1 MKMTEVTIQNFRGLK
16 DVTIP
21 LSSFGC
27 LIGENNAGKSS
38 VLQAILLL
46 LPGSNRRVVATD
58 FYDPSEQIRV
68 ELVIDDVTDADLAR
82 IENEQHR
89 VSFAADVVD
98 GQVRLVR
105 KAELASSR
113 SQLLVSRLRP
123 AEERWSD
130 EALTPVMKGKT
141 GSALRDAA
149 VALMPE
155 IDDRLEAKPTQ
166 TSIRVLR
173 DELVAEMAVESKVFR
188 DEPLGTGLDAGIKNF
203 LPEPIYIEAVK
214 DVSDEVKTSD
224 SATFGKLLGLLLE
237 EVQEHFA
244 DIEDRF
250 REIHK
255 QISRVVGTDG
265 SIKDERL
272 DQVQM
277 VERLINDFV
286 RESFPDVG
294 LTINVPVPRMK
305 TILASAE
312 IFADDGHDGPVVSK
326 GDGLKRAVAFAILRA
341 YTRLRTS
348 GTHDAPNSNQHWLLF
363 EEPELYLYP
372 RAQRQLYSAL
382 QAVSLDFPVLVTT
395 HSPLFFDAESTQTFT
410 KLRKVAGREGA
421 PPVTEVRPIRI
432 GDDLNAKTAFQ
443 IICHENNSI
452 GFFARKVVLVEG
464 DSDSILLPHLAKLLN
479 ADWNDVEAN
488 VAFARTNGKGNI
500 GHYRTF
506 FSKFDVPVS
515 VVCDLDTLLGG
526 FDKLEPSAEQRSL
539 RDAMLRKVDS
549 QVQSSPEESS
559 GKVAELHKSG
569 ELRSRWKVAKE
580 AMTGFDGTQASQTM
594 MVDAVEEFFS
604 FQRSGDRHEVMMR
617 DEESVLKTK
626 SAVIESLRENGIHV
640 LALGAIESYYGSA
653 SKYRDKVR
661 QAVEFRAKCSTLETF
676 RASLGDR
683 ASQVEAELRSIFSEI
698 FEDRVGAEA

>member
-1 MKMTEVTIQNFRGLK
+1 MGVNMKMTEVKIQNFRGLK
-16 DVTIP
+16 EVTVP

-46 LPGSNRRVVATD
+46 LPGSNRRAVATD
-58 FYDPSEQIRV
+58 FYDPSDSIRV
-68 ELVIDDVTDADLAR
+68 ELVIDDVTDADLER

-89 VSFAADVVD
+89 ISFAADVVG

-105 KAELASSR
+105 KAELGSSR

-123 AEERWSD
+123 AEDRWSD
-130 EALTPVMKGKT
+130 DALTPVMKGNT
-141 GSALRDAA
+141 GIALRDAA
-149 VALMPE
+149 VALIPE
-155 IDDRLEAKPTQ
+155 LDPLLDAKPTQ
-166 TSIRVLR
+166 TSIRAAR
-173 DELVAEMAVESKVFR
+173 DELVSEMAAESMVFR
-188 DEPLGTGLDAGIKNF
+188 DEPLATGLDAGIKNF

-244 DIEDRF
+244 DIEERF

-265 SIKDERL
+265 HITDERL
-272 DQVQM
+272 DQVRM
-277 VERLINDFV
+277 VEGLINDFV
-286 RESFPDVG
+286 RESFPEVG

-312 IFADDGHDGPVVSK
+312 IYADDGHDGPVVSK

-341 YTRLRTS
+341 YTRLRAS
-348 GTHDAPNSNQHWLLF
+348 GTHDAPNPHQHWLLF

-382 QAVSLDFPVLVTT
+382 QAVSVDFPVLVTT

-410 KLRKVAGREGA
+410 KLRKVAGEDGA
-421 PPVTEVRPIRI
+421 PPTTEVRPVRI

-464 DSDSILLPHLAKLLN
+464 DSDAILLPHLAKLLN
-479 ADWNDVEAN
+479 PGWSDVEAN
-488 VAFARTNGKGNI
+488 IAFARTNGKGNI

-506 FSKFDVPVS
+506 FSKFDVPIS

-526 FDKLEPSAEQRSL
+526 FDKLEPSKEQRAL
-539 RDAMLRKVDS
+539 RDVMLREVDS
-549 QVQSSPEESS
+549 QMQGSQEKSSSE
-559 GKVAELHKSG
+559 VAELHKSG
-569 ELRSRWKVAKE
+569 ELRSRWKVAEE
-580 AMTGFDGTQASQTM
+580 AITGFDGTEDAQTKI
-594 MVDAVEEFFS
+594 VNAVEEFFS
-604 FQRSGDRHEVMMR
+604 YQRSGDRREVMMR
-617 DEESVLKTK
+617 DVESVSKAKT
-626 SAVIESLRENGIHV
+626 AVIESLRENGVHV
-640 LALGAIESYYGSA
+640 LSLGAVENYYDSP

-661 QAVEFRAKCSTLETF
+661 QAVEFRASCATLEDL
-676 RASLGDR
+676 RASLGGR

-698 FEDRVGAEA
+698 FESD

>member
-1 MKMTEVTIQNFRGLK
+1 MKMTEVKIQNFRGLK
-16 DVTIP
+16 DVTVP

-46 LPGSNRRVVATD
+46 LPGSSRRAVATD
-58 FYDPSEQIRV
+58 FYDPTEPLRV
-68 ELVIDDVTDADLAR
+68 ELVIDDVTDADLQR

-89 VSFAADVVD
+89 ASFKADVVD

-105 KAELASSR
+105 KVELASAR

-123 AEERWSD
+123 AEDRWGD
-130 EALTPVMKGKT
+130 DALVPVMKGKS
-141 GSALRDAA
+141 GSALREAA
-149 VALMPE
+149 VVLIPE
-155 IDDRLEAKPTQ
+155 LDARLDAKPTQ
-166 TSIRVLR
+166 TTIRAVR
-173 DELVAEMAVESKVFR
+173 DELVVEMADDLKVFR

-224 SATFGKLLGLLLE
+224 SATFGKLLTLLLE

-265 SIKDERL
+265 TITDERL
-272 DQVQM
+272 DQVRI
-277 VERLINDFV
+277 VESLINDFV
-286 RESFPDVG
+286 RESFPEVG

-312 IFADDGHDGPVVSK
+312 IYADDGHDGPVISK

-341 YTRLRTS
+341 YTRLRAS
-348 GTHDAPNSNQHWLLF
+348 GTREAPNPHQHWLLF

-382 QAVSLDFPVLVTT
+382 QAVSADFPVLVTT

-410 KLRKVAGREGA
+410 KLRKVPGQDGS
-421 PPVTEVRPIRI
+421 PPTTEVKPVRI
-432 GDDLNAKTAFQ
+432 GDDLGAKTAFQ

-464 DSDSILLPHLAKLLN
+464 DSDAILFPHLARLLN
-479 ADWNDVEAN
+479 PEWSDVEAN
-488 VAFARTNGKGNI
+488 IAFARINGKGNI

-506 FSKFDVPVS
+506 FSKFDVPIS

-526 FDKLEPSAEQRSL
+526 FDKLEPSTHQKEL
-539 RDAMLRKVDS
+539 RDELLREVDS
-549 QVQSSPEESS
+549 QLESTQEKS
-559 GKVAELHKSG
+559 ASEVAELHKSG
-569 ELRSRWKVAKE
+569 DFRSRWRVAHEAIKE
-580 AMTGFDGTQASQTM
+580 FDGTEGAQ
-594 MVDAVEEFFS
+594 VKIVNAVEEFFS
-604 FQRSGDRHEVMMR
+604 YQRSGDRHDILMK
-617 DEESVLKTK
+617 DEKAVSTAKT
-626 SAVIESLRENGIHV
+626 AVIESLRENGVHV
-640 LALGAIESYYGSA
+640 LSQGAVENYYDSS

-661 QAVEFRAKCSTLETF
+661 QAVEFRATCVTLEDF
-676 RASLGDR
+676 RASLGSRSDV
-683 ASQVEAELRSIFSEI
+683 VEAELRSIFSEI
-698 FEDRVGAEA
+698 FADEGRA